1 MPTPP
6 TFAVWGS
13 NTGVG
18 KTLVSAGL
26 ARAAA
31 AAARRVLYL
40 KPVQTGLPRDSD
52 GALVALL
59 FGCRQRLVILAAYVV
74 QDLRELLVLSRRS
87 SDDAASIAEVRLLA
101 LLAHLVPSLTTNIS
115 IVKKLI
121 IWIENGC
128 SRRPARHKS

>member
-1 MPTPP
+1 MFPLVLGRSIAAILRPGLLILLLY
-6 TFAVWGS
+6 V
-13 NTGVG
+13 V
-18 KTLVSAGL
+18 LVSC
-26 ARAAA
+26 
-31 AAARRVLYL
+31 
-40 KPVQTGLPRDSD
+40 
-52 GALVALL
+52 ALVALL

>member
-1 MPTPP
+1 MLALAQLQNCGALIVFPLVLGRSIAAILRPGLLILLLY
-6 TFAVWGS
+6 V
-13 NTGVG
+13 V
-18 KTLVSAGL
+18 LVSC
-26 ARAAA
+26 
-31 AAARRVLYL
+31 
-40 KPVQTGLPRDSD
+40 
-52 GALVALL
+52 ALVALL